1 MTDALVAQTAAELKI
16 RNAIARIA
24 LLADQGDLDDYVDQ
38 FTEDA
43 VWNFPG
49 GSREG
54 RADIRAG
61 AEERRATAVTG
72 PGSNTRHVIT
82 TVSVQLEG
90 EDTAS
95 ADPGSATRHVL
106 TTVSVQLDTGADD
119 TATADSYFLFYQHT
133 TTTPTLF
140 NMGHYHDTFA
150 RQGDVW
156 RLARRDITLG

>member
-16 RNAIARIA
+16 RNLIARIA
-24 LLADQGDLDDYVDQ
+24 LLADQGDLDEYVDQ

-43 VWNFPG
+43 VWAFPG
-49 GSREG
+49 GPRHGRE
-54 RADIRAG
+54 DIRSG
-61 AEERRATAVTG
+61 AEERRAGGVTG

-90 EDTAS
+90 EDA
-95 ADPGSATRHVL
+95 AA
-106 TTVSVQLDTGADD
+106 
-119 TATADSYFLFYQHT
+119 ADSYFLFYQHT
-133 TTTPTLF
+133 TMAPTLF

-150 RQGDVW
+150 REGDVW